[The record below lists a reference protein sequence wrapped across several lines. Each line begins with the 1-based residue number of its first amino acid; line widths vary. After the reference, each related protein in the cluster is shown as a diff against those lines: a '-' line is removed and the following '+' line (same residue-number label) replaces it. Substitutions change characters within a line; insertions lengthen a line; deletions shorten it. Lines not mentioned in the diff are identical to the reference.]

1 MATYANVKEALCSM
15 SKRGP
20 FYSDTPLLK
29 RKLLERK
36 LTAGEQKIAELETE
50 LALRNRQLQELGLAL
65 KSLRLLFADTGRG
78 DVTIEIANDQITT
91 WRF

>member
-1 MATYANVKEALCSM
+1 M

-36 LTAGEQKIAELETE
+36 LAAAEQKIGELENE
-50 LALRNRQLQELGLAL
+50 LAFKTRQFEEAIYAL
-65 KSLRLLFADTGRG
+65 KSLRLLFADTGKG
-78 DVTIEIANDQITT
+78 DVTIEITGDKITT